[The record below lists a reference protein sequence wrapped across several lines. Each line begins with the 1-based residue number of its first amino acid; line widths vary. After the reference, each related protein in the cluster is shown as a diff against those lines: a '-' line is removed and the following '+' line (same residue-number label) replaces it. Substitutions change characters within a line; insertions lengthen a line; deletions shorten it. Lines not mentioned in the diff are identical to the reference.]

1 MLHTK
6 EDSSHPQFSAGFLAL
21 IQAELIRTRNS
32 ALQWFPLVGL
42 LIGVISS
49 TFSFWSSGA
58 DDASGVLSW
67 QAMFVTGMAA
77 PLLALLGGL
86 SEDRERSARNGGV
99 DLRFVSMQGTRAAR
113 LIVLILI
120 SALLHCLNFG
130 TAWMLSVLAG
140 RDGAGLLLEAGLLSF
155 IANISTVAIFALIAR
170 FIPLIA
176 VLLLAMI
183 YQLIGTL
190 TAENTLWMFIPPS
203 WSVRVMLPVLG
214 IHANAVPIEPGN
226 TLLEESLVLAL
237 VLCTIFG
244 AIACYL
250 VIIVSPRRPK
260 AIKNRRSDNNSNSDG
275 DTELEQLGKTL
286 TDSTLD
292 AETNLRTEASAW
304 QSLLAVNVALL
315 KSSATYL
322 SVFAVILLLVVGY
335 VYDSDYVTGL
345 YTYFLLPV
353 GAGFLPVLTWR
364 AVSTAWALSVTENAK
379 LRTAFLAWHFLLILI
394 ISVAAV
400 GACIFTTSLTG
411 DVLRMLLLWGTT
423 GTILTF
429 LSAIICI
436 RFGSGAAI
444 AWTIFVTV
452 LAATLGGDVLA
463 ETALWIVA
471 LPAWPVI
478 ANTQIRFWIAIAM
491 QIPLFAIAIPI
502 VYKTMR
508 SHERAS

>member
-6 EDSSHPQFSAGFLAL
+6 EDSSHPQFSAGFPAL

-32 ALQWFPLVGL
+32 TLQWFPLVGL

-140 RDGAGLLLEAGLLSF
+140 REGAGLLLEAGFVSF
-155 IANISTVAIFALIAR
+155 IANVSTVAVFVLIAR
-170 FIPLIA
+170 FIPLIP
-176 VLLLAMI
+176 VLLLAII

-190 TAENTLWMFIPPS
+190 TAENSFWMFVPPS
-203 WSVRVMLPVLG
+203 WSVRAMLPVLG

-226 TLLEESLVLAL
+226 ILLDESPVLGL
-237 VLCTIFG
+237 GLCTIFG

-250 VIIVSPRRPK
+250 VVIVSPRRSK
-260 AIKNRRSDNNSNSDG
+260 ATTNRRNDNDFNAE
-275 DTELEQLGKTL
+275 TEFEQLGNAL
-286 TDSTLD
+286 TGFNFDTKS
-292 AETNLRTEASAW
+292 NPRKEASLW
-304 QSLLAVNVALL
+304 QSLLAINVALL
-315 KSSATYL
+315 RNMAAYL
-322 SVFAVILLLVVGY
+322 SLIAVIMLLAVGY
-335 VYDSDYVTGL
+335 IYDSEYVTGL

-364 AVSTAWALSVTENAK
+364 AVSTAWALSVTENVK
-379 LRTAFLAWHFLLILI
+379 LRTAFLTWHFLLIQI
-394 ISVAAV
+394 ISVAAAV
-400 GACIFTTSLTG
+400 ACLLTTSLTW
-411 DVLRMLLLWGTT
+411 DLLRTFLLWGGT

-429 LSAIICI
+429 LSGIICI

-444 AWTIFVTV
+444 AWTVFVTV

-478 ANTQIRFWIAIAM
+478 AGTQIRFWTAVFLQISLLAISV
-491 QIPLFAIAIPI
+491 PLA
-502 VYKTMR
+502 YKTMR
-508 SHERAS
+508 SYERFS